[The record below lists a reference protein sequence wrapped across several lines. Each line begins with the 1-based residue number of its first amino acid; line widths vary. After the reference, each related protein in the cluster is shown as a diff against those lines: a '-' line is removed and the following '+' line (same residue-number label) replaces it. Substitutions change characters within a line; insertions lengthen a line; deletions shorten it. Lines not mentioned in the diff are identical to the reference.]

1 MTYYAQTMPGVEEIA
16 WLEIRDRLKN
26 AHFQRYLFAKEQN
39 GIVVFDY
46 SGPAPDLLRL
56 RTTEDV
62 FSQIAF
68 TDDLTRL
75 RRDLRAIGE
84 LVEKSESVGRAVND
98 YLRIRRFSAPPTFRV
113 ISRQYG
119 KFEYTRKELTA
130 TLWRALKA
138 RYPRWTPVADD
149 AQVEFWA
156 NELGSQFLLGARLS
170 DRTMRHRFERKVE
183 LPAALR
189 PSVAAAMVLLTEPR
203 PDDIFLDPMAGS
215 GTILYERMQ
224 AGPYARLLGGD
235 IDPERVDAAR
245 KNVRGSRRK
254 PGAGDTS
261 QPDIRQWDARQLP
274 LDTASVDKVATNLPF
289 GKQLGRDA
297 PPARLYPAV
306 LAELERVV
314 RPGGRIVLLS
324 SEFDLIKETVRQHPR
339 LSITTGYSV
348 AVLGVWGRIYIV
360 DVG

>member
-1 MTYYAQTMPGVEEIA
+1 MEEIA
-16 WLEIRDRLKN
+16 WLEIRDRLKD
-26 AHFQRYLFAKEQN
+26 AHFQRTLFAKEQN

-46 SGPAPDLLRL
+46 PGPPQDLLRL

-68 TDDLTRL
+68 NDDLTRL

-84 LVEKSESVGRAVND
+84 LVQKSEGVGRAVND

-119 KFEYTRKELTA
+119 KFEYNRKELTA
-130 TLWRALKA
+130 TLWRSLKA

-156 NELGSQFLLGARLS
+156 NLLGSQFLLGARLS

-203 PDDIFLDPMAGS
+203 PDDVFLDPLCGS

-224 AGPYARLLGGD
+224 AGPYARVLGGD
-235 IDPERVDAAR
+235 IDPARADAAR
-245 KNVRGSRRK
+245 KNLRGSRKK
-254 PGAGDTS
+254 PGAGDTAA
-261 QPDIRQWDARQLP
+261 PDIRQWDARKLP
-274 LDTASVDKVATNLPF
+274 LDDASIDKVATNLPF
-289 GKQLGRDA
+289 GKQVGNDV
-297 PPARLYPAV
+297 PPARLYGPV

-324 SEFDLIKETVRQHPR
+324 SEYDLVKETVRQRPR

-348 AVLGVWGRIYIV
+348 AVLGTWGRIYII
-360 DVG
+360 DVA

>member
-16 WLEIRDRLKN
+16 WIEIRDRLKG

-46 SGPAPDLLRL
+46 PGPTAELLRL

-62 FSQIAF
+62 FMQVASHDQ
-68 TDDLTRL
+68 LTRL
-75 RRDLRAIGE
+75 RRDLRGIHE
-84 LVEKSESVGRAVND
+84 LIATSDSFGAAVND
-98 YLRIRRFSAPPTFRV
+98 YLRIRRFSAPPSYRV

-119 KFEYTRKELTA
+119 KFEYSRKDLTA
-130 TLWRALKA
+130 TVWRSLKQ

-149 AQVEFWA
+149 AQIEVWA
-156 NELGSQFLLGARLS
+156 NLLGSQLLIGMRLS

-189 PSVAAAMVLLTEPR
+189 PSVAAAMVFLTNPE
-203 PDDIFLDPMAGS
+203 PDDVFLDPMAGS

-224 AGPYARLLGGD
+224 AGPTARLLGGD

-289 GKQLGRDA
+289 GKQLGRDV

-324 SEFDLIKETVRQHPR
+324 SEFDLIKETVRQRPR
-339 LSITTGYSV
+339 LRITTGYSV
-348 AVLGVWGRIYIV
+348 AVLGTWGRIYIV

>member
-1 MTYYAQTMPGVEEIA
+1 
-16 WLEIRDRLKN
+16 
-26 AHFQRYLFAKEQN
+26 
-39 GIVVFDY
+39 
-46 SGPAPDLLRL
+46 
-56 RTTEDV
+56 
-62 FSQIAF
+62 
-68 TDDLTRL
+68 
-75 RRDLRAIGE
+75 
-84 LVEKSESVGRAVND
+84 VEKSESVGRAVND

-203 PDDIFLDPMAGS
+203 PDDVFLDPMAGS

-224 AGPYARLLGGD
+224 AGPTARLLGGD

-289 GKQLGRDA
+289 GKQLGRDV

-324 SEFDLIKETVRQHPR
+324 SEFDLIKETVRQRPR
-339 LSITTGYSV
+339 LRITTGYSV
-348 AVLGVWGRIYIV
+348 AVLGTWGRIYIV

>member
-16 WLEIRDRLKN
+16 WLEIRQKLKD

-46 SGPAPDLLRL
+46 PGTASDLLRL

-62 FSQIAF
+62 FFQVAQH
-68 TDDLTRL
+68 DDLTRL
-75 RRDLRAIGE
+75 RRDLRGIHE
-84 LVEKSESVGRAVND
+84 LIAASEPFGRAVND
-98 YLRIRRFSAPPTFRV
+98 YLRIRRFSAPPTYRV

-119 KFEYTRKELTA
+119 KFEYSRKDLTA
-130 TLWRALKA
+130 TVWRSLKQ

-149 AQVEFWA
+149 AQVEVWA
-156 NELGSQFLLGARLS
+156 NLLGSTFLLGMRLS

-189 PSVAAAMVLLTEPR
+189 PSVAAAMVFLTEPA
-203 PDDIFLDPMAGS
+203 PGDVFLDPMAGS

-224 AGPYARLLGGD
+224 AGPYGRILAGD
-235 IDPERVDAAR
+235 IDQERVDAAR
-245 KNVRGSRRK
+245 KNVRGSRKK
-254 PGAGDTS
+254 PGASDRA

-274 LDTASVDKVATNLPF
+274 LADASVDKVATNLPF
-289 GKQLGRDA
+289 GKQLRGSQT
-297 PPARLYPAV
+297 PAKLYPAV
-306 LAELERVV
+306 LAELQRVV

-324 SEFDLIKETVRQHPR
+324 SEYDLIKEEVRKLPR
-339 LSITTGYSV
+339 LTITTGYSV

-360 DVG
+360 DVA

>member
-1 MTYYAQTMPGVEEIA
+1 MVYYAQTMPGVEEIA
-16 WLEIRDRLKN
+16 WLEIRDRLKG
-26 AHFQRYLFAKEQN
+26 ARFQRTLFAKEQN

-46 SGPAPDLLRL
+46 PGPAQDLLRL

-62 FSQIAF
+62 FSQIAYH
-68 TDDLTRL
+68 DDLTRL
-75 RRDLRAIGE
+75 RRDLRQLGE
-84 LVEKSESVGRAVND
+84 LVEKSEGVGRAVND

-156 NELGSQFLLGARLS
+156 NLLGSQFLLGARLS
-170 DRTMRHRFERKVE
+170 DRTMRNRFERQIE

-189 PSVAAAMVLLTEPR
+189 PSVAAAMVLLTEPG
-203 PDDIFLDPMAGS
+203 PGDIFLDPMCGS
-215 GTILYERMQ
+215 GTILYERIQ
-224 AGPYARLLGGD
+224 AGPFGRVLGGD

-245 KNVRGSRRK
+245 KNVRGSRKK

-261 QPDIRQWDARQLP
+261 LPDIRQWDARQLP
-274 LDTASVDKVATNLPF
+274 LDAASVDKVATNLPF
-289 GKQLGRDA
+289 GKQLSRDL
-297 PPARLYPAV
+297 PPERLYPGV

-324 SEFDLIKETVRQHPR
+324 SEFDLIKETVRQRPR
-339 LSITTGYSV
+339 LNITTGYSV
-348 AVLGVWGRIYIV
+348 AVLGVWGRIYII

>member
-16 WLEIRDRLKN
+16 WLEIRQRLKG
-26 AHFQRYLFAKEQN
+26 AHFLRYLFAKEQN

-46 SGPAPDLLRL
+46 PGPAQELLRL

-62 FSQIAF
+62 FSQIAYAEN
-68 TDDLTRL
+68 LSRL
-75 RRDLRAIGE
+75 RRDLRGIGE
-84 LVEKSESVGRAVND
+84 LVEKSEGVGRAVND

-113 ISRQYG
+113 ITRQYG
-119 KFEYTRKELTA
+119 NFEYTRKNLTE
-130 TLWRALKA
+130 TIWRALKA

-156 NELGSQFLLGARLS
+156 NLLGSQFLLGARLS

-189 PSVAAAMVLLTEPR
+189 PSVAAAMVLLTEPQ
-203 PDDIFLDPMAGS
+203 PDDVFLDPMAGS

-224 AGPYARLLGGD
+224 AGPYGRILGGD
-235 IDPERVDAAR
+235 IEPERVDAAR
-245 KNVRGSRRK
+245 KNVRGGRK
-254 PGAGDTS
+254 KPTAGDTS

-274 LDTASVDKVATNLPF
+274 LPDASVDKVACNLPF
-289 GKQLGRDA
+289 GKQLRA
-297 PPARLYPAV
+297 AEQPAKLYPPV

-324 SEFDLIKETVRQHPR
+324 SEFDLVKETVRQRPR

-348 AVLGVWGRIYIV
+348 AVLGTWGRIYII
-360 DVG
+360 DVA

>member
-16 WLEIRDRLKN
+16 WLEIRDRLKD

-46 SGPAPDLLRL
+46 PGPAHDLLRL

-68 TDDLTRL
+68 FDDLTRL
-75 RRDLRAIGE
+75 RRDLRTIGE
-84 LVEKSESVGRAVND
+84 VVEKSEGVGRAVND
-98 YLRIRRFSAPPTFRV
+98 YLRIRRFSAPPTYRV

-119 KFEYTRKELTA
+119 KFEYTRKDLTA

-170 DRTMRHRFERKVE
+170 DRTMRHRFERRVE

-189 PSVAAAMVLLTEPR
+189 PSVAAAMVLLTEPQ
-203 PDDIFLDPMAGS
+203 PGEVFLDPMCGS
-215 GTILYERMQ
+215 GTILYERLQ
-224 AGPYARLLGGD
+224 AGAAGRILGGD
-235 IDPERVDAAR
+235 IEPERVDAAR
-245 KNVRGSRRK
+245 KNVRGSRKK
-254 PGAGDTS
+254 PGAGNS
-261 QPDIRQWDARQLP
+261 GPDIRQWDARKLP
-274 LDTASVDKVATNLPF
+274 LDDASVDKVATNLPF
-289 GKQLGRDA
+289 GKQLRA
-297 PPARLYPAV
+297 SEQPAKLYPPV

-314 RPGGRIVLLS
+314 RPGGRIVLLT
-324 SEFDLIKETVRQHPR
+324 SEYDLLKETVRQRPR
-339 LSITTGYSV
+339 LTITTGYSV
-348 AVLGVWGRIYIV
+348 AVLGTWGRIYII
-360 DVG
+360 DVA

>member
-26 AHFQRYLFAKEQN
+26 PAFIRYLFAKEQN

-46 SGPAPDLLRL
+46 SGPPPELLRL

-62 FSQIAF
+62 FSQIAYAEN
-68 TDDLTRL
+68 LTRL
-75 RRDLRAIGE
+75 RRDLRTIGE
-84 LVEKSESVGRAVND
+84 LVEKSEGVGRAVND
-98 YLRIRRFSAPPTFRV
+98 YLRIRRFSAPPTYRV

-119 KFEYTRKELTA
+119 RFEYTRKDLTA
-130 TLWRALKA
+130 TIWRSLKA

-189 PSVAAAMVLLTEPR
+189 PSVAAAMVLLTEPK
-203 PDDIFLDPMAGS
+203 PDDVFLDPMAGS

-224 AGPYARLLGGD
+224 AGPYARILGGD
-235 IDPERVDAAR
+235 IEPERVDAAR
-245 KNVRGSRRK
+245 KNVRGGRKK
-254 PGAGDTS
+254 PGPDTPS
-261 QPDIRQWDARQLP
+261 APDIRQWDARKLP
-274 LDTASVDKVATNLPF
+274 LDDASIDKVACNLPF
-289 GKQLGRDA
+289 GKQLRA
-297 PPARLYPAV
+297 SENPAKLYPPV

-324 SEFDLIKETVRQHPR
+324 SEYDLVKETVRQRPR
-339 LSITTGYSV
+339 LKITTGYSI
-348 AVLGVWGRIYIV
+348 AVLGTWGRIYII
-360 DVG
+360 DVA

>member
-26 AHFQRYLFAKEQN
+26 PHFLRYLFAKEQN

-46 SGPAPDLLRL
+46 PGPAQELLRL

-62 FSQIAF
+62 FFQIAQH
-68 TDDLTRL
+68 DDLTRL
-75 RRDLRAIGE
+75 RRDLRGIHDLIAT
-84 LVEKSESVGRAVND
+84 SEGVGRAVND

-113 ISRQYG
+113 ITRQYG
-119 KFEYTRKELTA
+119 KFEYTRKNLTE
-130 TLWRALKA
+130 TIWRALKA

-156 NELGSQFLLGARLS
+156 NLLGSQFLLGARLS

-189 PSVAAAMVLLTEPR
+189 PSVAAAMVFLTEPA
-203 PDDIFLDPMAGS
+203 PGDVFLDPMAGS

-224 AGPYARLLGGD
+224 AGPYGRILAGD
-235 IDPERVDAAR
+235 IDQERVDAAR
-245 KNVRGSRRK
+245 KNVRGSRKK
-254 PGAGDTS
+254 PGASDRA

-274 LDTASVDKVATNLPF
+274 LADASVDKVATNLPF
-289 GKQLGRDA
+289 GKQLRGSQT
-297 PPARLYPAV
+297 PAKLYPAV
-306 LAELERVV
+306 LAELQRVV

-324 SEFDLIKETVRQHPR
+324 SEYDLIKEEVRKLSR
-339 LSITTGYSV
+339 LTIMTGYSV
-348 AVLGVWGRIYIV
+348 AVLGVWGRIYII
-360 DVG
+360 DVA

>member
-16 WLEIRDRLKN
+16 WLEVRDRLKT
-26 AHFQRYLFAKEQN
+26 AAFQRYLFAKEQN

-46 SGPAPDLLRL
+46 PGPAQDLLRL

-62 FSQIAF
+62 FSQIAYY
-68 TDDLTRL
+68 DDLTRL
-75 RRDLRAIGE
+75 RRDLRTIGE
-84 LVEKSESVGRAVND
+84 LIEKSEGVGRAVND
-98 YLRIRRFSAPPTFRV
+98 YLRIRRFSAPPTYRV

-119 KFEYTRKELTA
+119 KFEYTRKDLTA
-130 TLWRALKA
+130 VIWRALKA

-189 PSVAAAMVLLTEPR
+189 PSVAAAMVWLTEPQ
-203 PDDIFLDPMAGS
+203 PGEVFLDPMCGS
-215 GTILYERMQ
+215 GTILYERLQ
-224 AGPYARLLGGD
+224 AGPAGRVLGGD
-235 IDPERVDAAR
+235 IEPERVDAAR

-254 PGAGDTS
+254 PGASDNA
-261 QPDIRQWDARQLP
+261 PDIRQWDARKLP
-274 LDTASVDKVATNLPF
+274 LEDASVDKVATNLPF
-289 GKQLGRDA
+289 GKQLRA
-297 PPARLYPAV
+297 SEQPAKLYPPV

-314 RPGGRIVLLS
+314 RPGGRIVLLT
-324 SEFDLIKETVRQHPR
+324 SEYDLIKETVRQRPR
-339 LSITTGYSV
+339 LTITTGYSV
-348 AVLGVWGRIYIV
+348 AVLGTWGRIYII

>member
-1 MTYYAQTMPGVEEIA
+1 MIYYAQTMPGVEEIA
-16 WLEIRDRLKN
+16 WLEIRDRLRG
-26 AHFQRYLFAKEQN
+26 AHFQRYLFAREQN

-46 SGPAPDLLRL
+46 AGPAQDLLRL

-62 FSQIAF
+62 FSQIAYH
-68 TDDLTRL
+68 DDLTRL
-75 RRDLRAIGE
+75 RRDLRLLGE
-84 LVEKSESVGRAVND
+84 LVEKSEGTGRAVND

-130 TLWRALKA
+130 TLWRSLKA

-156 NELGSQFLLGARLS
+156 NLLGSQFLLGARLS

-183 LPAALR
+183 LPASLR
-189 PSVAAAMVLLTEPR
+189 PSVAAAMVLLTEPG
-203 PDDIFLDPMAGS
+203 PDDIFLDPMCGS

-224 AGPYARLLGGD
+224 AGPYGRVLGGD

-245 KNVRGSRRK
+245 KNVRGNRKK
-254 PGAGDTS
+254 PGAADRS

-274 LDTASVDKVATNLPF
+274 LDTASVDKVVTNLPF
-289 GKQLGRDA
+289 GKQLGRDIT
-297 PPARLYPAV
+297 PERLYPAV

-324 SEFDLIKETVRQHPR
+324 SEFDLIKESVRARPR

-348 AVLGVWGRIYIV
+348 AVLGVWGRIYII
-360 DVG
+360 DVA

>member
-1 MTYYAQTMPGVEEIA
+1 MIYYAQTMPGVEEIA
-16 WLEIRDRLKN
+16 WLEIRDRLRG
-26 AHFQRYLFAKEQN
+26 AHFQRYLFAREQN

-46 SGPAPDLLRL
+46 AGPAQDLLRL

-62 FSQIAF
+62 FSQIAYH
-68 TDDLTRL
+68 DDLTRL
-75 RRDLRAIGE
+75 RRDLRLLGE
-84 LVEKSESVGRAVND
+84 LVEKSEGTGRAVND

-130 TLWRALKA
+130 TLWRSLKA

-156 NELGSQFLLGARLS
+156 NLLGSQFLLGARLS

-183 LPAALR
+183 LPASLR
-189 PSVAAAMVLLTEPR
+189 PSVAAAMVLLTEPG
-203 PDDIFLDPMAGS
+203 PDDIFLDPMCGS

-224 AGPYARLLGGD
+224 AGPYGRVLGGD
-235 IDPERVDAAR
+235 IDPERVDAPR
-245 KNVRGSRRK
+245 KNVRGNRKK
-254 PGAGDTS
+254 PGAADRS

-274 LDTASVDKVATNLPF
+274 LDTASVDKVVTNLPF
-289 GKQLGRDA
+289 GKQLGRDIT
-297 PPARLYPAV
+297 PERLYPAV

-324 SEFDLIKETVRQHPR
+324 SEFDLIKESVRARPR

-348 AVLGVWGRIYIV
+348 AVLGVWGRIYII
-360 DVG
+360 DVA

>member
-16 WLEIRDRLKN
+16 WIEIRDRLKG

-46 SGPAPDLLRL
+46 PGPAAELLRL

-62 FSQIAF
+62 FMQVASHDQ
-68 TDDLTRL
+68 LTRL
-75 RRDLRAIGE
+75 RRDLRGIHE
-84 LVEKSESVGRAVND
+84 LIATSDSFGAAVND
-98 YLRIRRFSAPPTFRV
+98 YLRIRRFSAPPSYRV

-119 KFEYTRKELTA
+119 KFEYSRKDLTA
-130 TLWRALKA
+130 TVWRSLKQ

-149 AQVEFWA
+149 AQIEVWA
-156 NELGSQFLLGARLS
+156 NLLGSQLLIGMRLS

-189 PSVAAAMVLLTEPR
+189 PSVAAAMVFLTDPEPG
-203 PDDIFLDPMAGS
+203 DVFLDPMAGS

-224 AGPYARLLGGD
+224 AGPFARLLGGD
-235 IDPERVDAAR
+235 IDQERVDAAR
-245 KNVRGSRRK
+245 KNVRGSRKK
-254 PGAGDTS
+254 PGPNDR

-274 LDTASVDKVATNLPF
+274 LEDASIDKVATNLPF
-289 GKQLGRDA
+289 GKQLRGSET
-297 PPARLYPAV
+297 PAKLYPAV
-306 LAELERVV
+306 LAELQRVV

-324 SEFDLIKETVRQHPR
+324 SEYDLIKEEVRKLPR
-339 LSITTGYSV
+339 LTITTGYSV
-348 AVLGVWGRIYIV
+348 AVLGVWGRIYII
-360 DVG
+360 DVA